1 MSGAQPTRV
10 QRLAALVN
18 ESRKLLEQAQG
29 ASEWEALVTRES
41 ALRERV
47 AELLAAPLAE
57 HELAAVRIGLQELLS
72 LNQQAVQ
79 AVEARKA
86 DALHSLQH
94 TALVRRAAKAYGH
107 AASA

>member
-1 MSGAQPTRV
+1 MSEARPSRV
-10 QRLAALVN
+10 ERLAVLVN
-18 ESRKLLEQAQG
+18 ESRALLEQSRSAPD
-29 ASEWEALVTRES
+29 WEALVARES
-41 ALRERV
+41 ALRERL

-57 HELAAVRIGLQELLS
+57 HELAAVRISLQELLT

-86 DALHSLQH
+86 DAFHALQH